1 MQHPWELTLAD
12 ASKMIGKG
20 TLSPVEL
27 TRSVLDRISAVE
39 PRVLAWARMLP
50 EQAMA
55 EAERLDWLLR
65 QGTYLGPLHGIPLGI
80 KDIYYTAGVET
91 AAGSKVLAGFVP
103 AFDATVVRRLL
114 EAGIILLGKTATT
127 EFAYADPAVTRNPW
141 NLGHTPGGS
150 SSGSAAGVAA
160 GMCLGAFGTQTGG
173 SIVRPAAFCGVVGL
187 KPTYGRVSR
196 RGIIPF
202 AWSLDHP
209 GPIAKTVRDAAM
221 LLSVVA
227 GPDPYDPTAA
237 REAVPSYAE
246 ALETSPR
253 GLTAGIP
260 DRYFPERSSPVVATS
275 FQEAVRVLERL
286 GVGIRAVKLPD
297 CFEAGVD
304 AGRVIMHAEGA
315 AFHRDWFKTR
325 WEDYGRKLAGLIEAG
340 LLIPAASYLRAQQV
354 RSAAI
359 AAMRRLLSDVDV
371 LITPSAPG
379 PAPEGLA
386 STGDSVFNS
395 PSSTLGFPALGLPM
409 GFASSGLPLGL
420 QIMGRP
426 FDECT
431 VLRVAGAYEAA
442 TPWREQRP
450 AL

>member
-1 MQHPWELTLAD
+1 MKNRIVVAFVAAD
-12 ASKMIGKG
+12 YSDRMKG
-20 TLSPVEL
+20 YAGIALPRAMAQLDVDVHVVAPNLNVYHHDPDYDKIYRPFLGPPVTPVEL

-196 RGIIPF
+196 GN
-202 AWSLDHP
+202 A
-209 GPIAKTVRDAAM
+209 
-221 LLSVVA
+221 
-227 GPDPYDPTAA
+227 
-237 REAVPSYAE
+237 
-246 ALETSPR
+246 
-253 GLTAGIP
+253 AGI
-260 DRYFPERSSPVVATS
+260 
-275 FQEAVRVLERL
+275 
-286 GVGIRAVKLPD
+286 
-297 CFEAGVD
+297 
-304 AGRVIMHAEGA
+304 
-315 AFHRDWFKTR
+315 
-325 WEDYGRKLAGLIEAG
+325 LAL
-340 LLIPAASYLRAQQV
+340 AQ
-354 RSAAI
+354 
-359 AAMRRLLSDVDV
+359 
-371 LITPSAPG
+371 T
-379 PAPEGLA
+379 E
-386 STGDSVFNS
+386 
-395 PSSTLGFPALGLPM
+395 
-409 GFASSGLPLGL
+409 
-420 QIMGRP
+420 
-426 FDECT
+426 
-431 VLRVAGAYEAA
+431 
-442 TPWREQRP
+442 
-450 AL
+450 